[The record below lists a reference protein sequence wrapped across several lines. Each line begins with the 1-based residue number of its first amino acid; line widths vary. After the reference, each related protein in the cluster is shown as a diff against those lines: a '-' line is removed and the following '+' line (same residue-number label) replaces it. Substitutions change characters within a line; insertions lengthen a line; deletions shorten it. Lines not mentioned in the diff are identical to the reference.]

1 MLDPDI
7 SESAARRLLSAPIAP
22 GGPDDRP
29 GPRGWT
35 RRTFLQALGGGAF
48 AGASMGTIA
57 DELFGGSLPTAWAG
71 TAIGPSDGILIVIT
85 LYGGIDGLNTFV
97 PYGDPNYAAK
107 RANIAIP
114 AAQVLPV
121 NGAVGFA
128 PQLTYLKALYDAG
141 EVAAVQGVG
150 YANPDLSHFTSMGI
164 WMNGSLGAGVGGG
177 GGSGWLGRWL
187 DGQPAATADLAAAS
201 LDSSVPLHMQ
211 GFTRRA
217 AGIPPN
223 GGMFGVDTGASDLRM
238 YAGLRAMGVS
248 GAGRGALHD
257 SYNGTMQRQLDL
269 ATEVAP
275 AFKAALPGGGELTR
289 KLTIAA
295 RLLNANIG
303 LRVLDVSRG
312 GFDNHDNENGAL
324 PGLLVDLN
332 AGLQAF
338 YATINPAFANR
349 VTIMTVS
356 EFGRTQ
362 ASNAS
367 GGTDHGTANTMFVIG
382 ANVRGGLYGQMPSL
396 TSVDRNG
403 RLLANVD
410 FRSVYGSVLDG
421 WLGGGGSTILNGT
434 FENLNLF
441 NAPPGVASGTVT
453 PIVLGPSVASGL
465 VSMTPLRIFD
475 TRDGT
480 GGRTGPLGEA
490 ETWTFGLAGQFGI
503 PADATAVAWNLTAVD
518 ATKPTYVTVWPGGT
532 MRPASSNLNPV
543 PGAATPNLVVGQI
556 GPAGSLSMF
565 NNAGSV
571 HLIADLVGYFTASST
586 LRLQALTPARLLDTR
601 DGTGDVL
608 GAVGSGATIDV
619 TVSGRGGVPANAKAV
634 VLNVLATQPSAGSY
648 LTVWPAGDTRPLA
661 SSLNMV
667 AGQTVPNMVLARLG
681 AGGRVSV
688 FNNNGASHVVV
699 DVLGAFADNA
709 PGRFVAL
716 QPGRV
721 LDTRDGTGAPA
732 APVGQTP
739 LVLQL
744 TGVRGVPNSG
754 VSAVLLNVTIVQPT
768 ASTYLTVYPSGSD
781 RPLASNLNAVA
792 GQIVPNMVLGRLGPD
807 GSVAF
812 YNNGGLTHLV
822 ADVIGYFTT

>member
-1 MLDPDI
+1 
-7 SESAARRLLSAPIAP
+7 
-22 GGPDDRP
+22 
-29 GPRGWT
+29 
-35 RRTFLQALGGGAF
+35 
-48 AGASMGTIA
+48 
-57 DELFGGSLPTAWAG
+57 
-71 TAIGPSDGILIVIT
+71 
-85 LYGGIDGLNTFV
+85 
-97 PYGDPNYAAK
+97 
-107 RANIAIP
+107 
-114 AAQVLPV
+114 
-121 NGAVGFA
+121 
-128 PQLTYLKALYDAG
+128 
-141 EVAAVQGVG
+141 
-150 YANPDLSHFTSMGI
+150 
-164 WMNGSLGAGVGGG
+164 
-177 GGSGWLGRWL
+177 
-187 DGQPAATADLAAAS
+187 
-201 LDSSVPLHMQ
+201 
-211 GFTRRA
+211 
-217 AGIPPN
+217 
-223 GGMFGVDTGASDLRM
+223 
-238 YAGLRAMGVS
+238 
-248 GAGRGALHD
+248 
-257 SYNGTMQRQLDL
+257 MQRQLDL

-303 LRVLDVSRG
+303 LRVLDISRS

-338 YATINPAFANR
+338 YATISPAYLNR

-382 ANVRGGLYGQMPSL
+382 PNVRGGLYGQMPSL
-396 TSVDRNG
+396 TTVDKNG

-410 FRSVYGSVLDG
+410 FRSMYGSVLDG

-441 NAPPGVASGTVT
+441 SAPPGTASGTVT

-480 GGRTGPLGEA
+480 GGRTGPLGEG
-490 ETWTFGLAGQFGI
+490 ETWTFAQAGQFGI

-518 ATKPTYVTVWPGGT
+518 ATVDTYVTVWPGGT
-532 MRPASSNLNPV
+532 ARPSASNLNPV

-571 HLIADLVGYFTASST
+571 HLVADLVGYFTASSN

-608 GAVGSGATIDV
+608 GSVAAGKTIEV
-619 TVSGRGGVPANAKAV
+619 KVSGRGGVPTNAKAV
-634 VLNVLATQPSAGSY
+634 VLNVLAAEPTASSY
-648 LTVWPAGDTRPLA
+648 LTVWPTGDPRPLA

-667 AGQTVPNMVLARLG
+667 VGQTVPNMVLARLG
-681 AGGRVSV
+681 ADGRVSV
-688 FNNNGASHVVV
+688 FNNNGASHVVI

-721 LDTRDGTGAPA
+721 LDTRDGTGSPA
-732 APVGQTP
+732 APVGQDP
-739 LVLQL
+739 LVLKL

-754 VSAVLLNVTIVQPT
+754 VSAVLLNVTVVQPT
-768 ASTYLTVYPSGSD
+768 AATYVTVYPSGGD

-807 GSVAF
+807 GSVAI

-822 ADVIGYFTT
+822 ADVTGYFTT